1 MTTYNTN
8 SDRLLNRIK
17 KSVGVGGCGAIYIDD
32 QATHTGN
39 FSAITAVGT
48 ADAVLANATSVSD
61 IADFDADI
69 TIPKG
74 VTIFGNF
81 TTIDLTSGKVIA
93 YNTCG

>member
-32 QATHTGN
+32 DGTHTGN

-48 ADAVLANATSVSD
+48 ADAVLSTSTVSD
-61 IADFDADI
+61 IADFAEL

-81 TTIDLTSGKVIA
+81 TAVDLTSGKVIA

>member
-1 MTTYNTN
+1 MTTYNTK

-32 QATHTGN
+32 TDTKTGS

-48 ADAVLANATSVSD
+48 ADAVLAHATSASD
-61 IADFDADI
+61 ITGFDANI

-81 TTIDLTSGKVIA
+81 TAIDLVSGAVIA